1 MNIHWALSQLDQSFG
16 PLKLTNLTKL
26 ELDMSI
32 YNVYE
37 AKTHL
42 SDLIERAAAGEE
54 IIIAKAGKAKV
65 RLVPVAGPKA
75 VREPGGSEGRIHYGP
90 DWDAP
95 MSQAELNDWEAGE

>member
-1 MNIHWALSQLDQSFG
+1 
-16 PLKLTNLTKL
+16 
-26 ELDMSI
+26 MST

-65 RLVPVAGPKA
+65 KLVPVAGPKV
-75 VREPGGSEGRIHYGP
+75 VREPGGSEGKIHYGRG
-90 DWDAP
+90 WDAP
-95 MSQAELNDWEAGE
+95 LTADELREWEEGD

>member
-1 MNIHWALSQLDQSFG
+1 
-16 PLKLTNLTKL
+16 
-26 ELDMSI
+26 MST

-54 IIIAKAGKAKV
+54 IIIAKAGRAKV
-65 RLVPVAGPKA
+65 KLVPVTVRRGA
-75 VREPGGSEGRIHYGP
+75 REPGGSEGKIHYGP

-95 MSQAELNDWEAGE
+95 MIEEELRGW